1 MSKIELVEKELI
13 KKDIPDFRTG
23 DAVKVYLKVQEGDKT
38 RTQVFEGIVIRR
50 RGSGA
55 GASFTVLRDV
65 RGDIVE
71 KVFPLHS
78 PAVEKI
84 AVAKKGEFRRSRLY
98 HLRKKKVG
106 TA

>member
-1 MSKIELVEKELI
+1 MNKLDVFEKEFL
-13 KKDIPDFRTG
+13 KETPDFRPG

-38 RTQVFEGIVIRR
+38 RTQIFEGIVIRK
-50 RGSGA
+50 RGTGVS
-55 GASFTVLRDV
+55 ASFTVLRDS

-71 KVFPLHS
+71 KIFPPHS
-78 PAVEKI
+78 PSIEKI
-84 AVAKKGEFRRSRLY
+84 VVAKKGKFHRSKLY